1 LENIGIE
8 AFLILAL
15 IIANGLFSMSEI
27 AVVTARKSSLQQ
39 KASQGSRRARIALRL
54 SQNPNEFLSTV
65 QIGITVI
72 GTLAGAFGGLTI
84 AEKLAAYLVRFPSVA
99 VYAEEIGFGVVVAII
114 SYLSLVIGEL
124 VPKRVALTNPERIAT
139 IVAPA
144 MHKISRVASPAV
156 RFLSWS
162 TDLVFR
168 LIPIRHSTEG
178 AVTEE
183 EIHQLIEQGTQAGVV
198 AEAEQDM
205 LKSVFRLGDRR
216 GVDLMTPRMRI
227 VWIEASESAESVL
240 RTVRESEFSRF
251 PVCEIDL
258 DHVLGVVHVKDLLV
272 NETAQPLDLRRIV
285 RPPLFVP
292 ESIEA
297 LKLIDMFRTSRAEMA
312 FFVDEHG
319 GVEGLVTMTDIVEAI
334 LGELPQAGELP
345 RPRATR
351 REDGSW
357 LVDGMLPI
365 DELEELL
372 EVRGI
377 SGDYEDSFATVGGL
391 IMTHLGRVPSER
403 DRVDVGT
410 LRFEVMDMDGYRVD
424 KVLITRMAAPA
435 SENNLLK

>member
-1 LENIGIE
+1 MENIGIE

-27 AVVTARKSSLQQ
+27 AVVAARKSSLQQ
-39 KASQGSRRARIALRL
+39 KASHGSRRARIALQL

-72 GTLAGAFGGLTI
+72 GTVAGAFGGLTI
-84 AEKLAAYLVRFPSVA
+84 AEKLAAYLGRFPSVA
-99 VYAEEIGFGVVVAII
+99 AYAEEIGFGVVVAII

-124 VPKRVALTNPERIAT
+124 VPKRVALTSPERIAT

-144 MHKISRVASPAV
+144 MHRISRVASPAV

-162 TDLVFR
+162 TNLVFR

-198 AEAEQDM
+198 AEAEQDL

-216 GVDLMTPRMRI
+216 GVDLMTPRMKI
-227 VWIEASESAESVL
+227 IWIEASESVESVL
-240 RTVRESEFSRF
+240 HTVRESEFSRF

-258 DHVLGVVHVKDLLV
+258 DHVLGVVHVKDLFV
-272 NETAQPLDLRRIV
+272 NATAPPLDLRRIV
-285 RPPLFVP
+285 RAPLFVP

-312 FFVDEHG
+312 FIVDEHG

-334 LGELPQAGELP
+334 VGDLPQAGELP

-365 DELEELL
+365 VELEELL

-377 SGDYEDSFATVGGL
+377 SGEYEDSFATVGGL

-435 SENNLLK
+435 SENHG